1 MHFLSPSLHA
11 PQPWVWPSFN
21 ALLALRKFR
30 LTTVVDIVL
39 AEIVEWTVKTE
50 VMHRDVQR
58 QQQFTVQLQNVW
70 RMALPMVQMY
80 PLIMPVAQQAQRF
93 IVVRLVPNYPLTS
106 AIFKAQ
112 AIETKGAQDFNAQR
126 RPRQFDQV
134 LNMLFNT
141 TAHGVTHEKH
151 RWRQWMPHGR
161 LALSTQMLDNSLT
174 HRSQRVLGDELFNL
188 IAVIRIEFRQLRQVA
203 LLKPIRIVQKRAAS
217 VVNHKGCR
225 A

>member
-1 MHFLSPSLHA
+1 MHFLSPSLYA

-39 AEIVEWTVKTE
+39 AEIVAWTVKTE
-50 VMHRDVQR
+50 VVHCDVQR
-58 QQQFTVQLQNVW
+58 QQQLSVQLQNFR

-80 PLIMPVAQQAQRF
+80 PLIMSIAQQAQRF
-93 IVVRLVPNYPLTS
+93 IVIRLIPKYPLTI

-112 AIETKGAQDFNAQR
+112 AIETEGAQDFNAQR
-126 RPRQFDQV
+126 RPCQFDQI

-141 TAHGVTHEKH
+141 TAYGMTHEKH

-161 LALSTQMLDNSLT
+161 LALSSQMLDNSLA
-174 HRSQRVLGDELFNL
+174 HGRQRILGDEHFNL

-203 LLKPIRIVQKRAAS
+203 LLKPNRIVQKRAAS